1 MPRQPKARRCKHDM
15 DSNKLHRVEKAAG
28 GAAGAVF
35 GAVGLALKILA
46 TVLLIFLTTALL
58 FACIFA
64 FYVKTTLQDDLDVS
78 LSDYSLSESSII
90 YYEDSNGEW
99 QELATLS
106 GSENRI
112 WVDLEDIPDHL
123 VKALV
128 AIEDRRFYE
137 HKGVDW
143 FRTLA
148 AITTMFSS
156 SDDIFGGSTITQQL
170 IKNLTGNNDVTVRR
184 KLIEIFQA
192 LEFEQKYDKDEIITW
207 YLNAVY
213 FGEGSYGIY
222 AAAKTYFDKEPSEL
236 TLAESAAIVG
246 IVNLTTYYSPFYS
259 EENNKNR
266 QETILREMY
275 EQGYINYDEYTSAVN
290 EQLVFARS
298 ANEAG
303 QQEIYSWY
311 VETVIEDVKA
321 DLMEQ
326 KGISADAAEQLLY
339 SGGYR
344 IYTCYD
350 PEIQADVDAV
360 YQNLDALPK
369 SYRPSEQQ
377 LQSAIVI
384 MDPYTGEIVA
394 LAGGVGEKTANL
406 ITNRATQS
414 ERPPGSSFKPLSV
427 YAPAIEAGLI
437 TQNTLVNDAPAGE
450 ITLSGN
456 PNWYPNNADH
466 TNRGIVTI
474 RQAVMS
480 SLNTVAA
487 QVLDKLG
494 VDASYSFLENNLG
507 FTTLIEQDRNYSS
520 LALGE
525 LTNGATVREM
535 TQAFCTFINGG
546 IFTESHVYTQVTD
559 SSGSLV
565 LENNIETHVAMK
577 ANTAYNVL
585 DMLYGAATSGT
596 GTEANF
602 WSQPVAGK
610 TGTSSYDWNRWFCGT
625 TGYYTAAVWTGYDMP
640 EQMYFYGNPA
650 AQIWRSVMSAV
661 HEGLEWKSL
670 PSPSYVGG
678 DTMIFGDLTS
688 PSPSPSEEPEES
700 TEPDTPV
707 EPSEPVEP
715 EQSTAPDSGT
725 EDDDPGYYFEE

>member
-1 MPRQPKARRCKHDM
+1 MGSD
-15 DSNKLHRVEKAAG
+15 KLRRVEKAAG
-28 GAAGAVF
+28 GVAGTVF
-35 GAVGLALKILA
+35 GALGLAAKILA
-46 TVLLIFLTTALL
+46 TIVLIFFTTALL

-78 LSDYSLSESSII
+78 LSDYSLSESSIL
-90 YYEDSNGEW
+90 YYEDANGEW
-99 QELATLS
+99 QELSTLS

-112 WVDLEDIPDHL
+112 WVDLDQIPDHL

-128 AIEDRRFYE
+128 SIEDRRFYD

-156 SDDIFGGSTITQQL
+156 SDSIFGGSTITQQL
-170 IKNLTGNNDVTVRR
+170 IKNLTGNDDVTVKR
-184 KLIEIFQA
+184 KLVEIFQA
-192 LEFEQKYDKDEIITW
+192 LEFEKKYDKDEIITW

-222 AAAKTYFDKEPSEL
+222 AAAKTYFDKEPIEL

-246 IVNLTTYYSPFYS
+246 IVNLPTYYSPFYS
-259 EENNKNR
+259 EENNKAR
-266 QETILREMY
+266 QETVLREMY
-275 EQGYINYDEYTSAVN
+275 EQGYINYDEYTAAVN
-290 EQLVFARS
+290 EPLVFARS
-298 ANEAG
+298 ANEAR

-350 PEIQADVDAV
+350 PAIQAKVDAV
-360 YQNLDALPK
+360 YENLDTLPK
-369 SYRPSEQQ
+369 AYRASEQQ

-450 ITLSGN
+450 ITLSGTS
-456 PNWYPNNADH
+456 WYPNNSDYG
-466 TNRGIVTI
+466 NRGVITI

-494 VDASYSFLENNLG
+494 LDASYSFLENNLG
-507 FTTLIEQDRNYSS
+507 FTTLIEQDRNYPS
-520 LALGE
+520 LSLGE

-535 TQAFCTFINGG
+535 TQAFCTFVNGG
-546 IFTESHVYTQVTD
+546 IFTESHVYTRVTD
-559 SSGSLV
+559 AAGSLV
-565 LENNIETHVAMK
+565 LENNVETHVAMK

-585 DMLYGAATSGT
+585 DMLYGAASGGT

-610 TGTSSYDWNRWFCGT
+610 TGTSSNYWNRWFCGT
-625 TGYYTAAVWTGYDMP
+625 TAYYTAAVWTGYDMP
-640 EQMYFYGNPA
+640 EHMYFYGNPA
-650 AQIWRSVMSAV
+650 AQIWRSVMSSV
-661 HEGLEWKSL
+661 HEGLEWKSF
-670 PSPSYVGG
+670 PTPSYVGG
-678 DTMIFGDLTS
+678 DTMIFGDLSS

-700 TEPDTPV
+700 ASPDEPAEST
-707 EPSEPVEP
+707 EPVEP
-715 EQSTAPDSGT
+715 VEPVEPAESGAPSG
-725 EDDDPGYYFEE
+725 EDGDRGYVFLP

>member
-1 MPRQPKARRCKHDM
+1 M

-170 IKNLTGNNDVTVRR
+170 IKNLTGNNDVTVKR

-246 IVNLTTYYSPFYS
+246 IVNLPTYYSPFYS

-266 QETILREMY
+266 QETVLREMY

-507 FTTLIEQDRNYSS
+507 FTTLIAQDRNYSS

-610 TGTSSYDWNRWFCGT
+610 TGTSSYNWNRWFCGT

-700 TEPDTPV
+700 TEPETPV

>member
-1 MPRQPKARRCKHDM
+1 M

-246 IVNLTTYYSPFYS
+246 IVNLPTYYSPFYS

-266 QETILREMY
+266 QETVLREMY

-610 TGTSSYDWNRWFCGT
+610 TGTSSYNWNRWFCGT

-700 TEPDTPV
+700 TEPETPV

>member
-1 MPRQPKARRCKHDM
+1 M
-15 DSNKLHRVEKAAG
+15 
-28 GAAGAVF
+28 AGARH
-35 GAVGLALKILA
+35 ALRQREPHL
-46 TVLLIFLTTALL
+46 
-58 FACIFA
+58 
-64 FYVKTTLQDDLDVS
+64 
-78 LSDYSLSESSII
+78 
-90 YYEDSNGEW
+90 
-99 QELATLS
+99 
-106 GSENRI
+106 
-112 WVDLEDIPDHL
+112 VDLEDIPDHL

-170 IKNLTGNNDVTVRR
+170 IKNLTGNNDVTVKR

-246 IVNLTTYYSPFYS
+246 IVNLPTYYSPFYS

-266 QETILREMY
+266 QETVLREMY

-480 SLNTVAA
+480 SL
-487 QVLDKLG
+487 L
-494 VDASYSFLENNLG
+494 
-507 FTTLIEQDRNYSS
+507 
-520 LALGE
+520 
-525 LTNGATVREM
+525 
-535 TQAFCTFINGG
+535 
-546 IFTESHVYTQVTD
+546 
-559 SSGSLV
+559 
-565 LENNIETHVAMK
+565 
-577 ANTAYNVL
+577 
-585 DMLYGAATSGT
+585 
-596 GTEANF
+596 
-602 WSQPVAGK
+602 
-610 TGTSSYDWNRWFCGT
+610 
-625 TGYYTAAVWTGYDMP
+625 
-640 EQMYFYGNPA
+640 
-650 AQIWRSVMSAV
+650 
-661 HEGLEWKSL
+661 
-670 PSPSYVGG
+670 
-678 DTMIFGDLTS
+678 
-688 PSPSPSEEPEES
+688 
-700 TEPDTPV
+700 
-707 EPSEPVEP
+707 
-715 EQSTAPDSGT
+715 
-725 EDDDPGYYFEE
+725 

>member
-1 MPRQPKARRCKHDM
+1 M
-15 DSNKLHRVEKAAG
+15 DNDKLHRVGKAAG
-28 GAAGAVF
+28 SVAGGVF
-35 GAVGLALKILA
+35 GAVGLAVKILA
-46 TVLLIFLTTALL
+46 TAVLIFLTTGLL

-90 YYEDSNGEW
+90 YYEDNNGEW

-106 GSENRI
+106 GRENRI
-112 WVDLEDIPDHL
+112 WVDLEDIPDYL

-170 IKNLTGNNDVTVRR
+170 IKNLTGNNDVTVKR

-192 LEFEQKYDKDEIITW
+192 LEFEKKYDKDEIITW

-246 IVNLTTYYSPFYS
+246 IVNLPTYYSPFYS
-259 EENNKNR
+259 EANNKAR
-266 QETILREMY
+266 QETVLREMY
-275 EQGYINYDEYTSAVN
+275 EQGYINYDEYSAAVN

-321 DLMEQ
+321 DLMAQ

-350 PEIQADVDAV
+350 PDIQADVDAV

-369 SYRPSEQQ
+369 SYRPGEQQ

-384 MDPYTGEIVA
+384 MDPYTGAIVA

-414 ERPPGSSFKPLSV
+414 QRPPGSSLKPLSV

-437 TQNTLVNDAPAGE
+437 TQNTLVDDAPPGE
-450 ITLSGN
+450 ITLSGD
-456 PNWYPNNADH
+456 PNWYPRNSGDNY
-466 TNRGIVTI
+466 NRVVTI
-474 RQAVMS
+474 RRAVMS

-494 VDASYSFLENNLG
+494 VDASYNFLQNNLG
-507 FTTLIEQDRNYSS
+507 ITTLIEQDRNYSS

-535 TQAFCTFINGG
+535 AQAFCTFVNGG

-559 SSGSLV
+559 AAGSVV
-565 LENNIETHVAMK
+565 LQNNIETHVAMK

-585 DMLYGAATSGT
+585 DMLYGAASSGT

-602 WSQPVAGK
+602 WTMPVAGK
-610 TGTSSYDWNRWFCGT
+610 TGTSSNYWNRWFCGT
-625 TGYYTAAVWTGYDMP
+625 TPYYTAAVWTGYDMP

-650 AQIWRSVMSAV
+650 AQIWRSVMAPI
-661 HEGLEWKSL
+661 HEGLEWKSF
-670 PSPSYVGG
+670 PSPTYVGG
-678 DTMIFGDLTS
+678 DTMIFGDLSS
-688 PSPSPSEEPEES
+688 PSPSPTPSEEPQES
-700 TEPDTPV
+700 AEPGGDI
-707 EPSEPVEP
+707 EPTEPVEP
-715 EQSTAPDSGT
+715 AESTPPDGDESDPST

>member
-1 MPRQPKARRCKHDM
+1 M

-246 IVNLTTYYSPFYS
+246 IVNLPTYYSPFYS

-266 QETILREMY
+266 QETVLREMY

-610 TGTSSYDWNRWFCGT
+610 TGTSSYNWNRWFCGT

>member
-170 IKNLTGNNDVTVRR
+170 IKNLTGNNDVTVKR

-246 IVNLTTYYSPFYS
+246 IVNLPTYYSPFYS

-266 QETILREMY
+266 QETVLREMY

-610 TGTSSYDWNRWFCGT
+610 TGTSSYNWNRWFCGT

-700 TEPDTPV
+700 TEPETPV

-725 EDDDPGYYFEE
+725 EDDDPGYYLEE

>member
-1 MPRQPKARRCKHDM
+1 M

-170 IKNLTGNNDVTVRR
+170 IKNLTGNNVVTVRR

-246 IVNLTTYYSPFYS
+246 IVNLPTYYSPFYS

-266 QETILREMY
+266 QETVLREMY

-610 TGTSSYDWNRWFCGT
+610 TGTSSYNWNRWFCGT

-700 TEPDTPV
+700 TEPETPV

>member
-1 MPRQPKARRCKHDM
+1 M

-170 IKNLTGNNDVTVRR
+170 IKNLTGNNVVTVRR

-246 IVNLTTYYSPFYS
+246 IVNLPTYYSPFYS

-266 QETILREMY
+266 QETVLREMY

-610 TGTSSYDWNRWFCGT
+610 TGTSSYNWNRWFCGT

-688 PSPSPSEEPEES
+688 PSPSPSDEPEES
-700 TEPDTPV
+700 TEPETPV

>member
-170 IKNLTGNNDVTVRR
+170 IKNLTGNNDVTVKR

-246 IVNLTTYYSPFYS
+246 IVNLPTYYSPFYS

-266 QETILREMY
+266 QETVLREMY

-610 TGTSSYDWNRWFCGT
+610 TGTSSYNWNRWFCGT

>member
-170 IKNLTGNNDVTVRR
+170 IKNLTGNNDVTVKR

-246 IVNLTTYYSPFYS
+246 IVNLPTYYSPFYS

-266 QETILREMY
+266 QETVLREMY

-610 TGTSSYDWNRWFCGT
+610 TGTSSYNWNRWFCGT

-700 TEPDTPV
+700 TEPETPV

>member
-1 MPRQPKARRCKHDM
+1 M

-170 IKNLTGNNDVTVRR
+170 IKNLTGNNVVTVRR

-700 TEPDTPV
+700 TEPETPV

>member
-1 MPRQPKARRCKHDM
+1 M

-170 IKNLTGNNDVTVRR
+170 IKNLTGNNDVTVKR

-246 IVNLTTYYSPFYS
+246 IVNLPTYYSPFYS

-266 QETILREMY
+266 QETVLREMY

-414 ERPPGSSFKPLSV
+414 ERPPGPSFKPLSV

-610 TGTSSYDWNRWFCGT
+610 TGTSSYNWNRWFCGT

-700 TEPDTPV
+700 TEPETPV